1 MMIVFLLRSWH
12 SKRLRQALESLST
25 PSDPQ
30 NSPKLLANPDKV
42 SSGILAV
49 VLVSLLAF
57 VLKDSAI
64 LRRIILACFGMC
76 LSGIVGFE

>member
-42 SSGILAV
+42 SSAILTV
-49 VLVSLLAF
+49 VLVSLLALF
-57 VLKDSAI
+57 LKDSAI
-64 LRRIILACFGMC
+64 L
-76 LSGIVGFE
+76 